1 MAIALR
7 DGTPDEALASLQQ
20 LLAIEDPFS
29 QEFQRI
35 DFGNWAEIHVYLP
48 HPEVDSS
55 ITPPFM
61 EAFLELQKQLYQ
73 LAAQAMSGSPDSG
86 QLSDEL
92 KRRLQIS
99 VVVSGGSSDYVTKF
113 AKPAEELLKAMVGK
127 MTGKQA
133 AVVILGVVFLIGTGW
148 SFSAWLEQ
156 RKAVQIEELKSK
168 DHVEALRALSLN
180 GTSQLETM
188 NKIIGI
194 VEKQGE
200 IGKRAIEAVTATN
213 DAILKA
219 ASKTPQTVI
228 NDTHLSQQEAELL
241 RTSPRK
247 KAEVRIAI
255 QRMRVLDVNSSDPN
269 ELSILIA
276 TPDKKT
282 QYRIKFTDSL
292 FGQDDRK
299 RLIEALD
306 SRESIWME
314 LAFKEVDGD
323 VRSAEL
329 IKTTEPPKA
338 ASAVEDQ

>member
-1 MAIALR
+1 VAIALR
-7 DGTPDEALASLQQ
+7 EGTPSEALASLEQ

-29 QEFQRI
+29 DDFERI
-35 DFGNWAEIHVYLP
+35 DFGDWASIHVYLP
-48 HPEVDSS
+48 QPDVDSS

-61 EAFLELQKQLYQ
+61 EAFLEIQKQLYQ
-73 LAAQAMSGSPDSG
+73 LAAQAASGSPDSG
-86 QLSDEL
+86 HLSDEM

-113 AKPAEELLKAMVGK
+113 SKPAQELLKTMVGK

-133 AVVILGVVFLIGTGW
+133 AIVILGTVFLIGSGW
-148 SFSAWLEQ
+148 SFNAWLEQ
-156 RKAVQIEELKSK
+156 RKAIQIEELKSK
-168 DHVEALRALSLN
+168 DHIEALKALTLN
-180 GTSQLETM
+180 GAAQLETM
-188 NKIIGI
+188 NKIISI
-194 VEKQGE
+194 VEKQGD

-219 ASKTPQTVI
+219 ASKTPQTVV
-228 NDTHLSQQEAELL
+228 NDIHLSQQEADLL
-241 RTSPRK
+241 RASPRK
-247 KAEVRIAI
+247 KAEVRIVI
-255 QRMRVLDVNSSDPN
+255 QRMRVLDINSSDPN

-292 FGQDDRK
+292 FGQDDRR

-306 SRESIWME
+306 NRESIWME

-329 IKTTEPPKA
+329 IKTTGPPKA
-338 ASAVEDQ
+338 AAAVED

>member
-1 MAIALR
+1 MVIALR
-7 DGTPDEALASLQQ
+7 EGTPSEALASLQQ
-20 LLAIEDPFS
+20 LLAIEDPFN
-29 QEFQRI
+29 EDFQRI
-35 DFGNWAEIHVYLP
+35 DFGDWASVHVYLP
-48 HPEVDSS
+48 HPDVDSS

-61 EAFLELQKQLYQ
+61 EAFLEIQKQLYQ
-73 LAAQAMSGSPDSG
+73 LAAQAASGSPDSG
-86 QLSDEL
+86 QLSDEM

-99 VVVSGGSSDYVTKF
+99 VVVSGGSSDYVTKLS
-113 AKPAEELLKAMVGK
+113 KPAQELLKTMVGK

-133 AVVILGVVFLIGTGW
+133 AIVILGVVFLIGSGW
-148 SFSAWLEQ
+148 SFNAWLEQ
-156 RKAVQIEELKSK
+156 RKAIQIEELKSK
-168 DHVEALRALSLN
+168 DHIEALKALTLN
-180 GTSQLETM
+180 GAAQLETM
-188 NKIIGI
+188 NKIISI
-194 VEKQGE
+194 VEKQGD

-219 ASKTPQTVI
+219 ASKTPQTVV
-228 NDTHLSQQEAELL
+228 NDIHLSQQEAELL
-241 RTSPRK
+241 RASPRK

-255 QRMRVLDVNSSDPN
+255 QRMRVLDINSSDPN

-292 FGQDDRK
+292 FGQDDRR

-338 ASAVEDQ
+338 AAAVED